1 LQKVNLDKKNS
12 EIINQFKLLPHPEGG
27 WFREI
32 LRSES
37 HVIRKDGERR
47 NNITAIYYMLCKDE
61 ISTWHRVNSADE
73 IWIYIKGAPLNLWCL
88 DDGNKE
94 LRKLRIDS
102 NNPIEMIPAGYWQA
116 ATSCGAFTLAS
127 CCVGPGFDF
136 FDFERLRSIDPL
148 LRPNKA
154 LKELI

>member
-1 LQKVNLDKKNS
+1 MDKKNT
-12 EIINQFKLLPHPEGG
+12 ETINQYKLLPHPEGG

-37 HVIRKDGERR
+37 YVTRKDGKKR
-47 NNITAIYYMLCKDE
+47 NNITGIYYMLCKNE

-73 IWIYIKGAPLNLWCL
+73 IWIYLKGAPLNLWSL
-88 DDGNKE
+88 DETNKK
-94 LRKLRIDS
+94 LRKQRLDS
-102 NNPIEMIPAGYWQA
+102 NNPIEMIPSGYWQA
-116 ATSCGAFTLAS
+116 AKSCGEFTLAF

-136 FDFERLRSIDPL
+136 SDFEMLRNIEPR

-154 LKELI
+154 FQEFI

>member
-1 LQKVNLDKKNS
+1 LDKKIS
-12 EIINQFKLLPHPEGG
+12 TIIKQLKLLPHPEGG

-32 LRSES
+32 LRSKS
-37 HVIRKDGERR
+37 YLIRKDGEKR
-47 NNITAIYYMLCKDE
+47 NNITAIYYMLCKNE

-73 IWIYIKGAPLNLWCL
+73 IWTYLKGSPLDLWRL

-102 NNPIEMIPAGYWQA
+102 NNPIEMVPSGYWQA
-116 ATSCGAFTLAS
+116 AKTSGTYTLAS

-136 FDFERLRSIDPL
+136 TDFEMLRNLDPSF
-148 LRPNKA
+148 RPSKA

>member
-1 LQKVNLDKKNS
+1 LDTKIS

-37 HVIRKDGERR
+37 YLIRRDGEKRH
-47 NNITAIYYMLCKDE
+47 NITGIYYMLCKNE
-61 ISTWHRVNSADE
+61 ISTWHRVNFADE
-73 IWIYIKGAPLNLWCL
+73 IWIYLKGAPLNLWCL
-88 DDGNKE
+88 DDGNKK
-94 LRKLRIDS
+94 LRKLKIDS
-102 NNPIEMIPAGYWQA
+102 NNPIEMIPSGYWQA
-116 ATSCGAFTLAS
+116 AKSCGRFTLAS

-136 FDFERLRSIDPL
+136 SDFEMLRNIDSS

-154 LKELI
+154 LRELL

>member
-1 LQKVNLDKKNS
+1 MDKIKS
-12 EIINQFKLLPHPEGG
+12 EIINQFKLIPHPEGG

-37 HVIRKDGERR
+37 YVTRKDGEKR
-47 NNITAIYYMLCKDE
+47 NNVTAIYYMLSKDE

-73 IWIYIKGAPLNLWCL
+73 IWIYLKGAPLNLWCL
-88 DDGNKE
+88 DDGDKD

-102 NNPIEMIPAGYWQA
+102 NNPIEMIPSGYWQA
-116 ATSCGAFTLAS
+116 AKSSGEFTLAC

-136 FDFERLRSIDPL
+136 SDFEMLRNIEPS
-148 LRPNKA
+148 LRPSKA
-154 LKELI
+154 LKQLIFE

>member
-1 LQKVNLDKKNS
+1 MDKKSS
-12 EIINQFKLLPHPEGG
+12 EIIKQFNLKAHPEGG

-32 LRSES
+32 LRSKNY
-37 HVIRKDGERR
+37 VIRDDGEKR
-47 NNITAIYYMLCKDE
+47 NNITGIYYLLCKTE
-61 ISTWHRVNSADE
+61 KSTWHRVNSADE
-73 IWIYIKGAPLNLWCL
+73 IWIYLKGAPLNLWCL

-102 NNPIEMIPAGYWQA
+102 TNPIEMIPSGYWQTA
-116 ATSCGAFTLAS
+116 SSSGAFTLAS

-136 FDFERLRSIDPL
+136 SDFEMLRNLDPS
-148 LRPNKA
+148 LRPTKA

>member
-1 LQKVNLDKKNS
+1 MDKNSS
-12 EIINQFKLLPHPEGG
+12 EIIKQFKLLPHPEGG

-32 LRSES
+32 FRSDS
-37 HVIRKDGERR
+37 YITRKDGKKR
-47 NNITAIYYMLCKDE
+47 NNITGIYYMLHKND
-61 ISTWHRVNSADE
+61 ISTWHRVISADE
-73 IWIYIKGAPLNLWCL
+73 IWIYLKGAPLNLWCL

-94 LRKLRIDS
+94 LRKLTIDS
-102 NNPIEMIPAGYWQA
+102 NNPIEMIPSGYWQA
-116 ATSCGAFTLAS
+116 ARSSGAFTLAC

-136 FDFERLRSIDPL
+136 SDFEMLRDIDPY